1 MIYHPDS
8 DDFYTCGLDQMV
20 FIYTLDG
27 NGDYEVEGTF
37 DTSSYGDAYA
47 VNAEL
52 DHVLLVS
59 ADAHILLYDLSD
71 VNDNFTV
78 EYED

>member
-1 MIYHPDS
+1 VIYHPDS

-27 NGDYEVEGTF
+27 NGDYYVEGTF
-37 DTSSYGDAYA
+37 DTSSYGNAYA

-59 ADAHILLYDLSD
+59 ADAHILLYDFTD
-71 VNDNFTV
+71 VNDNFTM